1 MRFTAKD
8 IENISYHPT
17 FSHEDGVEALLD
29 NPFLDKEEYPE
40 GWAPGDALIAAVR
53 KDFRARIVRGAPDPS
68 AVALLLDI
76 NRCSFSVSGHEIPF
90 NLLIRDA
97 SFHIR
102 FHLRVFRQALRDAQA
117 NDDEEFQALR
127 VANALLE
134 TKIQI
139 WR

>member
-17 FSHEDGVEALLD
+17 FSHEYGVEALLD

-76 NRCSFSVSGHEIPF
+76 NRCSFSVNGHEIPF

-102 FHLRVFRQALRDAQA
+102 LHLRVFRQALRDAQA

-127 VANALLE
+127 VAHALLE

>member
-76 NRCSFSVSGHEIPF
+76 NRCSFSVNGHEIPF

-102 FHLRVFRQALRDAQA
+102 LHLRVFRQALRDAQA

>member
-76 NRCSFSVSGHEIPF
+76 NRCSFSVNGHEIPF
-90 NLLIRDA
+90 SLLFRDA
-97 SFHIR
+97 SFSMR
-102 FHLRVFRQALRDAQA
+102 LHLRVFREAVRYAKA
-117 NDDEEFQALR
+117 NEAEEASALR
-127 VANALLE
+127 VAYAMAAV
-134 TKIQI
+134 KIKVY
-139 WR
+139 R

>member
-8 IENISYHPT
+8 IENISCNPVLHC
-17 FSHEDGVEALLD
+17 EAGIEALLD
-29 NPFLDKEEYPE
+29 NPFLAQEEYPK

-76 NRCSFSVSGHEIPF
+76 NRCSFSVNGHEIPF

-102 FHLRVFRQALRDAQA
+102 VHLRVFRQALRDAQA
-117 NDDEEFQALR
+117 SENEEFQALR
-127 VANALLE
+127 VLHALLE

-139 WR
+139 WK